1 MKQEQRKGIIY
12 GSLAADSLSL
22 GSHWVYNAKAIEK
35 RLGRPSELTDPI
47 VPTFHPKKKKGEFT
61 HYGDQVLWLLE
72 HLAETGGYEGDAFLE
87 RWKEKMGDYDGY
99 MDHASKDT
107 LEAGK
112 ASEMDDLAGAGRTA
126 PLAYYFH
133 DKPELLAEAA
143 VDQALRTHNHP
154 LVADTAR
161 FFSLLLFEAGSPEEK
176 VDMVKALRSV
186 LARKGWE
193 SDALKEG
200 VEAGIA
206 SAGKD
211 TTAAIGEFGQM
222 CAAERALP
230 AVVHLLAS
238 YPDDYREAMIANTAA
253 GGDSAARGLLAGMI
267 LGSRLGFSAIPEK
280 WVEPLVYRKRIEAA
294 LEKLF

>member
-1 MKQEQRKGIIY
+1 MKQEQRNGIIY

-22 GSHWVYNAKAIEK
+22 GSHWVYNVRAIEK
-35 RLGRPSELTDPI
+35 RLGRPAELTDPI
-47 VPTFHPKKKKGEFT
+47 VATFHPNRKRGEFT
-61 HYGDQVLWLLE
+61 HYGDQALWLLE
-72 HLAETGGYEGDAFLE
+72 HLAETGGYDGDAFLE
-87 RWKEKMGDYDGY
+87 RWKEKMGAYDGY

-107 LEAGK
+107 LETGK

-126 PLAYYFH
+126 PLAYFFH

-143 VDQALRTHNHP
+143 LNQALLTHNHP
-154 LVADTAR
+154 LVADSAR

-176 VDMVKALRSV
+176 TDMVKALRSV
-186 LARKGWE
+186 IAENSWK
-193 SDALKEG
+193 SSTLKEG

-230 AVVHLLAS
+230 AVIHLLVS

-267 LGSRLGFSAIPEK
+267 LGARLGFPAIPEE
-280 WVEPLVYRKRIEAA
+280 WVKPLVYRTRIEAA
-294 LEKLF
+294 LGKLS